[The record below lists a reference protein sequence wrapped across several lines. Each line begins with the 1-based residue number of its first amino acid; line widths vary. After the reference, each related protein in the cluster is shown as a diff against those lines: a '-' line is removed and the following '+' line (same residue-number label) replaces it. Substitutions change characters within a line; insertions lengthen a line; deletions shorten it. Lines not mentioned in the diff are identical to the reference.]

1 MVAASIGSGL
11 EGLFIVAHLSPS
23 IDRDNRHVRKVRL
36 LPPALLEALAQLVPA
51 LETARRRGRLGVRRE
66 TLRSSALG
74 MAKIWFLP
82 VRLTHPVSHA
92 ATASHASV
100 PLSAR
105 RMTCDARIARPP
117 QTYTGCTLRRVAK
130 S

>member
-1 MVAASIGSGL
+1 MEQL
-11 EGLFIVAHLSPS
+11 IVLPGRVQMTAFLVGHVTRFSLSFL
-23 IDRDNRHVRKVRL
+23 RFRQGRWRHRGGY
-36 LPPALLEALAQLVPA
+36 PAGGTVGEC
-51 LETARRRGRLGVRRE
+51 
-66 TLRSSALG
+66 
-74 MAKIWFLP
+74 
-82 VRLTHPVSHA
+82 LTHPVSHA